1 MGYCFIHAEAMR
13 RPEPRVRQYV
23 PAPYFYFIE
32 AKLGNGEAM
41 VFVMRKFLSLGVL
54 FVALL
59 GTSCQE
65 DPYVS
70 IYGDTQ
76 YACGSTFQLN
86 AVVTC
91 DPASD
96 EWFSEYYWY
105 SSDESVVRVLD
116 PRAGCFYASSE
127 GEADV
132 CVNAISVSG
141 TRVQGVH
148 RIRVIDIIVNSLELN
163 HVECQLFPGDS
174 VKLTATYVPEN
185 ASLPELLWSSSN
197 DEVAT
202 VDSCGMVRV
211 VNVGE
216 SVITVKEKRSGVATQ
231 CKIVVSPIEITSIV
245 CAEEIEM
252 EYYEEFYLEASVSPM
267 NATIHDNT
275 LRWHSSDE
283 SVAVVD
289 EFSGKVF
296 CSGIGE
302 CTITISNV
310 YNSVTSSCHL
320 KVLPAVIRELS
331 FDESSYYLRM
341 GYSNRLHCNIY
352 PDYANNKELLWES
365 SNNSVVT
372 VTEDGVI
379 TSVGR
384 GVATIKVTALDGSG
398 CTAECTIISFEES
411 SLEDHVENYLNTKLS
426 ITTPMIIGD
435 ACSYLVK
442 NVGDETVSIT
452 SIEYKQSS
460 SITIYESLYIELGPG
475 EEWEKFVSFRGM
487 TLYVS
492 MYDLLYYF
500 TLR

>member
-1 MGYCFIHAEAMR
+1 MFLHPIFIFNADR
-13 RPEPRVRQYV
+13 GDR
-23 PAPYFYFIE
+23 E
-32 AKLGNGEAM
+32 AK
-41 VFVMRKFLSLGVL
+41 VFIMSKFGCLGVL
-54 FVALL
+54 FLALL
-59 GTSCQE
+59 VTSCRE
-65 DPYVS
+65 DPYVT

-76 YACGSTFQLN
+76 FACGSTFQLN

-105 SSDESVVRVLD
+105 SSDPSVARALD
-116 PRAGCFYASSE
+116 PMTGCFYASSE
-127 GEADV
+127 GEVDV
-132 CVNAISVSG
+132 YVVATSVSG
-141 TRVQGVH
+141 ARIQGVH
-148 RIRVIDIIVNSLELN
+148 RVQVIDVLINSLELD
-163 HVECQLFPGDS
+163 HVECQMFPGDS
-174 VKLTATYVPEN
+174 VKLTVTYAPSN

-197 DEVAT
+197 EEVAI

-211 VNVGE
+211 VAVGE
-216 SVITVKEKRSGVATQ
+216 SVISVKENRSGLASQ
-231 CKIVVSPIEITSIV
+231 CRIVVSPIEITSIE
-245 CAEEIEM
+245 CSEAIEK

-267 NATIHDNT
+267 NATIQDKT
-275 LRWHSSDE
+275 LRWYSSDE

-310 YNSVTSSCHL
+310 YNSVTASCHL

-341 GYSNRLHCNIY
+341 GYSDRLHCNIY

-365 SNNSVVT
+365 SDNSVVT

-442 NVGDETVSIT
+442 NVGDETVCIT

-460 SITIYESLYIELGPG
+460 SITIYESLYIDLGPG